1 MVFKYRAVSQNGEI
15 IEGFYEAKD
24 ESDVLVMLKGN
35 NYLPVSIEKDIGAEA
50 QIDLFAPKVKK
61 KDLAVFCRQFYTML
75 DAGLGIVKCLEIL
88 EKQTENKT
96 LAKSIAS
103 VFEDVQKGFTL
114 SEAMKSHKNVFPQL
128 LIHMVEAGE
137 VSGNLDTIMERMAVH
152 YEKESKLEQK
162 IKSAMIYPIML
173 AVVSIAVVV
182 FLLVSVLPTFISMFE
197 GSGQALPGPTQILLD
212 ISNWL
217 SSYWYIFISMV
228 LGLILA
234 FVVLGRTPSGR
245 RFLDNLKLKIPVVKD
260 TTVKIITS
268 RFTRTLSTLLA
279 SGIPLIQ
286 SIEVVSK
293 IVGNKVV
300 YDRLEVATDDI
311 RKGVSLSRAVRNV
324 GVFPPMVDSMINIGE
339 ESGALD
345 DILNKTADFYDD
357 EVEASLQKMTT
368 LMEPLMLVFMA
379 VIIGFIVIAIAM
391 PMFEMMNT
399 IQ

>member
-15 IEGFYEAKD
+15 IEGFYEGKD
-24 ESDVLVMLKGN
+24 ESDVLIMLRGN
-35 NYLPVSIEKDIGAEA
+35 NYLPVSIEKDTGAEA
-50 QIDLFAPKVKK
+50 QIDLFSPKVKK

-75 DAGLGIVKCLEIL
+75 DAGIGIVKCLDIL

-96 LAKSIAS
+96 LVKAIAS
-103 VFEDVQKGFTL
+103 VYEDVQKGFTL
-114 SEAMKSHKNVFPQL
+114 SEAMKNHRKVFPQL

-234 FVVLGRTPSGR
+234 FVVLRRTPGGR

-391 PMFEMMNT
+391 PMFEVMNT
-399 IQ
+399 I

>member
-234 FVVLGRTPSGR
+234 FVVLGRTPGGR

>member
-391 PMFEMMNT
+391 PMFEMINT

>member
-15 IEGFYEAKD
+15 IEGFYEGKD
-24 ESDVLVMLKGN
+24 ESDVLIMLRGN
-35 NYLPVSIEKDIGAEA
+35 NYLPVSIEKDTGAEA
-50 QIDLFAPKVKK
+50 QIDLFSPKVKK

-75 DAGLGIVKCLEIL
+75 DAGIGIVKCLDIL

-96 LAKSIAS
+96 LVKAIAS
-103 VFEDVQKGFTL
+103 VYEDVQKGFTL

-234 FVVLGRTPSGR
+234 FVVLRRTPGGR
-245 RFLDNLKLKIPVVKD
+245 GFLDNLKLKIPVVKD